1 MKQLIIEAFQVTHV
15 QSGSSSAVHF
25 ISFHFISDSFSGGSP
40 DWARGVA
47 GIKFPFLIELRDMGE
62 FGFLLP
68 SEQIEPTA
76 LETWAGIKVCS

>member
-1 MKQLIIEAFQVTHV
+1 MKHLIIEAFQVTRV
-15 QSGSSSAVHF
+15 QSGSSSAIHF
-25 ISFHFISDSFSGGSP
+25 EFNFISDSFSGGSP